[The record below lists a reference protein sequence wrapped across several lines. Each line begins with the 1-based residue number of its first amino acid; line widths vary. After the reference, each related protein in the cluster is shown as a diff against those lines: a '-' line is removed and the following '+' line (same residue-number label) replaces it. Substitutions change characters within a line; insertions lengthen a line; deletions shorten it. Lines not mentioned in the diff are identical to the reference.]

1 MDADWV
7 YRKTAKGSEEVQRRT
22 YRVAP
27 RLRQVLIMVN
37 GEKTAGELSRELAAL
52 GDIER
57 YLTELEDNG
66 FIAHDLSDVLIAP
79 HIDPSTMPRA
89 SSTDYDFDRLR
100 SYLARGVLDALGP
113 FSGGLLEQIGR
124 VKTLDDLKVLIPEC
138 VRAIENASGAKR
150 SEAFVDGLSSTRRN
164 A

>member
-1 MDADWV
+1 MDADRV
-7 YRKTAKGSEEVQRRT
+7 YRKTAKGSEEIQRRT

-37 GEKTAGELSRELAAL
+37 GEKSAGELARELAAL

-57 YLTELEDNG
+57 YLAELEESG
-66 FIAHDLSDVLIAP
+66 FIAHDLEDVLIPP
-79 HIDPSTMPRA
+79 HIDPGTTPRA
-89 SSTDYDFDRLR
+89 TSTDYDFDKLR

-138 VRAIENASGAKR
+138 VRAIENSGGARR
-150 SEAFVDGLSSTRRN
+150 SEAFVEGLSATRRN